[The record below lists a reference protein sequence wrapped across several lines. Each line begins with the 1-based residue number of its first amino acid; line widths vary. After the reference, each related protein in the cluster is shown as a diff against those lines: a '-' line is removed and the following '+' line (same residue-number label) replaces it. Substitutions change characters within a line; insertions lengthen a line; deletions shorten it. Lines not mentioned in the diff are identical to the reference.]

1 MEFKKM
7 LPLKGMNAIITGSAK
22 RIGKHLSLRLAQEG
36 INLALH
42 YNSSDKDAK
51 QLQKALENYPI
62 KTTLIKQDLNI
73 TNAGEILFESAIN
86 KLGKIDIVINNAS
99 IFPEHDIKTFSY
111 EDLITSINIHAW
123 APLQLSRCL
132 YSQCEQGI
140 IINILDTRL
149 WDYDLRHSS
158 YYLGKQ
164 LLRYITRTLAI
175 EFAPKIRVNAIAP
188 GLILPPPGETHE
200 YLKKMSKT
208 NPLQTFG
215 NENDVS
221 DAVVFLL
228 KAKFIT
234 GQVIFIDGGRFL
246 LGSVNDGII

>member
-1 MEFKKM
+1 MSS
-7 LPLKGMNAIITGSAK
+7 LKGMNAIITGSAK
-22 RIGKHLSLRLAQEG
+22 RIGKALSLCLAQEG

-42 YNSSDKDAK
+42 YNSSDKEAK
-51 QLQKALENYPI
+51 ELEKILADYSI
-62 KTTLIKQDLNI
+62 KTTLIKQDLSV
-73 TNAGEILFESAIN
+73 TNAGETIFKSAIDR
-86 KLGKIDIVINNAS
+86 LGKIDILINNAS
-99 IFPEHDIKTFSY
+99 IFPEHSVETFSY
-111 EDLITSINIHAW
+111 EDLITSVNIHAW

-132 YSQCEQGI
+132 YSQCKKGI

-149 WDYDLRHSS
+149 WDYDLRHVS

-164 LLRYITRTLAI
+164 LLRNITRILAV

-188 GLILPPPGETHE
+188 GLILPPPGETQE

-215 NENDVS
+215 DEKDVS
-221 DAVVFLL
+221 DAVIFLL

-234 GQVIFIDGGRFL
+234 GQVIFVDGGRFL

>member
-1 MEFKKM
+1 M
-7 LPLKGMNAIITGSAK
+7 LLLKGKNAIITGSAR
-22 RIGKHLSLRLAQEG
+22 RIGRSLAIRLAEEG
-36 INLALH
+36 VNLALH
-42 YNSSDKDAK
+42 YNFSDKEVK
-51 QLQKALENYPI
+51 ELGEILKNYSI
-62 KTTLIKQDLNI
+62 TTIFIKQDLNEV
-73 TNAGEILFESAIN
+73 NAGEKIYWSATD
-86 KLGKIDIVINNAS
+86 KLGKIDILINNAS
-99 IFPEHDIKTFSY
+99 IFPEKDIKTFTY
-111 EDLITSINIHAW
+111 EDLITSINIHTW

-132 YSQCEQGI
+132 YANLDRGV

-149 WDYDLRHSS
+149 WGYDHKHAS

-164 LLRYITRTLAI
+164 LLRNITRILAV

-188 GLILPPPGETHE
+188 GLILPPPGETEE

-215 NENDVS
+215 DVDDVS
-221 DAVVFLL
+221 DAVLFLL

-246 LGSVNDGII
+246 LGSTNDGIL